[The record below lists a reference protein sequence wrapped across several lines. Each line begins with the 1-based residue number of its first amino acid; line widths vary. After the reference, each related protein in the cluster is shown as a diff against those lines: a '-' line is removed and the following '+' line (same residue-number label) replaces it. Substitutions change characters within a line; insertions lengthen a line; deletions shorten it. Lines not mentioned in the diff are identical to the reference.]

1 MSDLGTAAAGSLSCL
16 SNNSSSDDT
25 ITRPIILDDYFRRSI
40 ESTTME
46 GPDGHLGQEEMLNY
60 INTSSH
66 KVNLKA
72 ALDYHSV
79 REPDME
85 LVSVEG
91 RKLYGHRS
99 AH

>member
-1 MSDLGTAAAGSLSCL
+1 
-16 SNNSSSDDT
+16 
-25 ITRPIILDDYFRRSI
+25 
-40 ESTTME
+40 ME
-46 GPDGHLGQEEMLNY
+46 DPGGQQGPEEMLNY

-85 LVSVEG
+85 LVSLEG

-99 AH
+99 VISLNLSAVLSPCQPQPQQYQRGQFSDISNISF

>member
-1 MSDLGTAAAGSLSCL
+1 
-16 SNNSSSDDT
+16 
-25 ITRPIILDDYFRRSI
+25 
-40 ESTTME
+40 ME
-46 GPDGHLGQEEMLNY
+46 DPGGHEGQEEEMLNY

-66 KVNLKA
+66 GVNLKA

-85 LVSVEG
+85 FVSVEG

-99 AH
+99 AHLPVLSALSLSKVNEDNFLTFKIF

>member
-1 MSDLGTAAAGSLSCL
+1 
-16 SNNSSSDDT
+16 
-25 ITRPIILDDYFRRSI
+25 
-40 ESTTME
+40 ME
-46 GPDGHLGQEEMLNY
+46 DPGGQQGQEEMLNY
-60 INTSSH
+60 INTSLH

-85 LVSVEG
+85 LVSLEG

-99 AH
+99 VVTIQHTDWAESSPPLLSAVLSSPSYSA

>member
-1 MSDLGTAAAGSLSCL
+1 
-16 SNNSSSDDT
+16 
-25 ITRPIILDDYFRRSI
+25 
-40 ESTTME
+40 ME
-46 GPDGHLGQEEMLNY
+46 DPGGQQGPEEMLNY

-85 LVSVEG
+85 LVSLEG

-99 AH
+99 VRQQSVLTESSPPLLSALGRILSLSLSAAAQHEQYQ

>member
-1 MSDLGTAAAGSLSCL
+1 
-16 SNNSSSDDT
+16 
-25 ITRPIILDDYFRRSI
+25 
-40 ESTTME
+40 ME
-46 GPDGHLGQEEMLNY
+46 DPGGQQGPEEMLNY

-85 LVSVEG
+85 LVSLEG

-99 AH
+99 VVNTLSHLRLSSPLYSPLPLSSA

>member
-1 MSDLGTAAAGSLSCL
+1 
-16 SNNSSSDDT
+16 
-25 ITRPIILDDYFRRSI
+25 
-40 ESTTME
+40 ME
-46 GPDGHLGQEEMLNY
+46 DPGGQQVPEEMLNY

-66 KVNLKA
+66 KFNLKA

-85 LVSVEG
+85 LVSLEG

-99 AH
+99 VVSTVTQHLRVLSLSLSLSAQSEQRQ